1 MALAQN
7 APEPLADLARLYAYD
22 VHRLF
27 YVDERGMVW
36 TPEGAHGP
44 GYLPAVD
51 TYRRHLADC
60 GRCFN
65 AYRWNA
71 EGRMSCPLGRSLLDD
86 VRAHFR
92 PDWQWA
98 NEDRIARPRQAPA
111 YLHRPPAVDA
121 HRATFPHDWPATA
134 VNADEAAV
142 IHPSLR
148 RTTDA

>member
-1 MALAQN
+1 MALAAN

-36 TPEGAHGP
+36 TAEGAHGP
-44 GYLPAVD
+44 GYLPAID
-51 TYRRHLADC
+51 AYRRHVADC
-60 GRCFN
+60 GACYR

-71 EGRMSCPLGRSLLDD
+71 EGRMSCPTGKTLHTE
-86 VRAHFR
+86 AHSHFK

-111 YLHRPPAVDA
+111 YLHRPPAAHA
-121 HRATFPHDWPATA
+121 HRATFPHDWPASA
-134 VNADEAAV
+134 LNADDARV
-142 IHPSLR
+142 IHPSLCR
-148 RTTDA
+148 APDA